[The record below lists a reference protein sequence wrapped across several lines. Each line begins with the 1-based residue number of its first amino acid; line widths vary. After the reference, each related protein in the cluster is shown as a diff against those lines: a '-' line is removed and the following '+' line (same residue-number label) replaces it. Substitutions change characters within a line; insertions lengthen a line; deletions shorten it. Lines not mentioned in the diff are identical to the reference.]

1 MERLGRKS
9 PKTRAIT
16 VNAITLSMAKEA
28 TTSSVGGNRAYS
40 DKRYRKNK
48 YGDSETPTARDSVP
62 SKKFIC
68 YKYG

>member
-1 MERLGRKS
+1 
-9 PKTRAIT
+9 
-16 VNAITLSMAKEA
+16 MAKEA

-40 DKRYRKNK
+40 DERYRKNK